1 MNTEKSQ
8 EILKAFGNPVLKTE
22 KGSLV
27 FARQSQNDIS
37 EIEKLT
43 DEELI
48 NHWKNL
54 VWLNEIYGQVSLN
67 DLQRI
72 ELLELEMKGR
82 SNIIRSELEEWYKKA
97 ESEFDESIPEVD
109 DYDLKDQG
117 DRD

>member
-8 EILKAFGNPVLKTE
+8 DILKAYGNPVIKTE

-27 FARQSQNDIS
+27 FARQSQNDVS

-48 NHWKNL
+48 SDWKSL

-72 ELLELEMKGR
+72 SLLELEMKGR
-82 SNIIRSELEEWYKKA
+82 SNIIESELEEWYKKA
-97 ESEFDESIPEVD
+97 ESEFDELGDELGMVD
-109 DYDLKDQG
+109 WRETQ
-117 DRD
+117 